1 MNACAGSMELTN
13 PPQDSSRLPEGMKRV
28 GYDSDTGRYYFRD
41 RDGSLWEGPQGAEY
55 GEMRRGRAV
64 NLQLRV
70 RLSSPTIMPKTTTRK
85 PRSASP
91 RLVRMGTDLSPST
104 WYVNSPAPALADLHA
119 NEAREQDGSTH
130 ARHTTRTDSAYRVI
144 LPFFLIVAAV
154 LLLVFRLVHSSTPVN
169 PPETLRCPGASEAYT
184 LVRGDTCW
192 ELSQTRG
199 CTVQDILNAND
210 GLKCEALRPGQAI
223 CLPPPRAT

>member
-1 MNACAGSMELTN
+1 MGRWTQYDE
-13 PPQDSSRLPEGMKRV
+13 DSSRLPEGMQRV

-55 GEMRRGRAV
+55 GEMRRVAGAPVVTDDHAQDDDEEAEIGVSSSRPDGYRPLAV
-64 NLQLRV
+64 DV
-70 RLSSPTIMPKTTTRK
+70 
-85 PRSASP
+85 
-91 RLVRMGTDLSPST
+91 
-104 WYVNSPAPALADLHA
+104 
-119 NEAREQDGSTH
+119 DGSTH